1 MASFDTWMQNEAFHH
16 PKYSTDVPG
25 GGGGGTEAKAAELPR
40 RNRDISE
47 EELEKAVTSGQ
58 LVV

>member
-16 PKYSTDVPG
+16 PKIFHRRA
-25 GGGGGTEAKAAELPR
+25 GGGTEAKAAELPR